1 MNITVTKIEG
11 QENDEDPSSKT
22 VNKMAV
28 YRLHLLEHMC

>member
-1 MNITVTKIEG
+1 MIITATKIEG

-28 YRLHLLEHMC
+28 CRLYMLEHMC

>member
-1 MNITVTKIEG
+1 MIIISAKIEG